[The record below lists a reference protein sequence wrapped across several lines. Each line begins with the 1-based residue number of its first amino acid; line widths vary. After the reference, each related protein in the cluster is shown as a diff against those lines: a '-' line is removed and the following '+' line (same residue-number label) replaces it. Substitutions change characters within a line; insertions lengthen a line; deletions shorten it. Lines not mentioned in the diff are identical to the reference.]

1 MVITPGGTMSTA
13 TLLYLFGIQNVEC
26 HSTEY
31 VPGKIIFHAEIMQNS
46 TSCPKCGG
54 NKTYFRGKK
63 CRKLRMV
70 PWGKMQCFL
79 HLTLHRIACHDCG
92 KCSWP
97 VLDFVH
103 GKQRMVHA
111 FVEYVLCLITI
122 GTILGVARF
131 LGVGWDLIKNI
142 HKGHLKKKYKE
153 IPFSELEFLSIDEFS
168 IRKGHN
174 YMTIFVDIRTGR
186 IIHAVEGRSKGDI
199 IPFLNDLAAK
209 AKNLKAIA
217 MDMSGPYASAVQSI
231 LPKVDIVFDH
241 FHVSALINK
250 ALDEI
255 RRQQQNQLEN
265 SPKRVIKGKRF
276 LLLCNYSSL
285 DKSAQEG
292 LQALLDVNAPL
303 LIAHTLKE
311 QFHMFW
317 DQPTVEKASGFLLR
331 WLWDVFESGLEPLIK
346 VGRTLLGNSK
356 GLINYFKHKISN
368 GKIEGINNKI
378 KTMSRQAY
386 GFRDM
391 EYFKLRLLHLHEQ
404 KHSLTG

>member
-1 MVITPGGTMSTA
+1 MSTA

-26 HSTEY
+26 HSMEY
-31 VPGKIIFHAEIMQNS
+31 SGGKIIFRAECSQNNP
-46 TSCPKCGG
+46 SCPRCGG
-54 NKTYFRGKK
+54 SNICFRGQK

-70 PWGKMQCFL
+70 PWGKMPCFL
-79 HLTLHRIACHDCG
+79 YLTLHRISCHDCG

-97 VLDFVH
+97 VLDFVQ
-103 GKQRMVHA
+103 GKQRMVRA
-111 FVEYVLCLITI
+111 FVEYVLCLIAI

-131 LGVGWDLIKNI
+131 LGVGWDLVKNI
-142 HKGHLKKKYKE
+142 HKDHLNRKYQE
-153 IPFSELEFLSIDEFS
+153 IPFDELEFLSIDEFS

-186 IIHAVEGRSKGDI
+186 ILHAVEGRSKHDVT
-199 IPFLNDLAAK
+199 PFLRELAAK

-217 MDMSGPYASAVQSI
+217 MDMSGPFASAVAEI

-241 FHVSALINK
+241 FHVDALINK

-255 RRQQQNQLEN
+255 RRQQQNSFDQTQR
-265 SPKRVIKGKRF
+265 KVVKGKRF
-276 LLLCNYSSL
+276 LLLRNYNAL

-292 LQALLDVNAPL
+292 LQALLDINAPL

-311 QFHMFW
+311 QFRLFW
-317 DQPTVEKASGFLLR
+317 EQPTQERASSFLLR
-331 WLWDVFESGLEPLIK
+331 WLWDVFESGLEPLVK
-346 VGRTLLGNSK
+346 VGRTLLGHAK
-356 GLINYFKHKISN
+356 GLVNYFKHRISN

-386 GFRDM
+386 GFRDI

>member
-1 MVITPGGTMSTA
+1 MSTA

-26 HSTEY
+26 HSMEY
-31 VPGKIIFHAEIMQNS
+31 ASGKIIFHAEISQNNS
-46 TSCPKCGG
+46 SCPKCGG

-70 PWGKMQCFL
+70 PWGRMQSFL
-79 HLTLHRIACHDCG
+79 HLSLHRVACHDCG

-97 VLDFVH
+97 VPDFVH

-111 FVEYVLCLITI
+111 FVEYVLCLIAI
-122 GTILGVARF
+122 STILGVARF
-131 LGVGWDLIKNI
+131 LGVGWDLVKNI
-142 HKGHLKKKYKE
+142 HKEHLKNKYLNITFE
-153 IPFSELEFLSIDEFS
+153 ELEFLSIDEFS

-186 IIHAVEGRSKGDI
+186 IIHAVEGRTKYDVT
-199 IPFLNDLAAK
+199 PFLKELAEK
-209 AKNLKAIA
+209 ATNLKAIA
-217 MDMSGPYASAVQSI
+217 MDMSGSFASAVQSI

-241 FHVSALINK
+241 FHVDALINK

-255 RRQQQNQLEN
+255 RRQQQNNLEQ
-265 SPKRVIKGKRF
+265 SSKKIVKGKRF
-276 LLLCNYSSL
+276 LLLRNYDNL

-292 LQALLDVNAPL
+292 LQALLDINAPL

-311 QFHMFW
+311 QFRLFW
-317 DQPTVEKASGFLLR
+317 EQPTLEKASGFLVR
-331 WLWDVFESGLEPLIK
+331 WLWDVFESGLKPLIK
-346 VGRTLLGNSK
+346 VGRTLLGHAQ
-356 GLINYFKHKISN
+356 GLVNYFKHRISN

>member
-1 MVITPGGTMSTA
+1 MSTA

-31 VPGKIIFHAEIMQNS
+31 VGGKIIFHAESSKNNL
-46 TSCPKCGG
+46 SCPKCGG
-54 NKTYFRGKK
+54 NSICFRGQK

-70 PWGKMQCFL
+70 PWGKMPCFL
-79 HLTLHRIACHDCG
+79 YLTLNRISCHDCG

-97 VLDFVH
+97 IPDFVQ
-103 GKQRMVHA
+103 GKQRMVRA
-111 FVEYVLCLITI
+111 FVEYVLCLISL
-122 GTILGVARF
+122 GTILGVAQF
-131 LGVGWDLIKNI
+131 LGVGWDLVKNI
-142 HKGHLKKKYKE
+142 HKNHLKKKYQDIHFE
-153 IPFSELEFLSIDEFS
+153 DLEFLSIDEFS
-168 IRKGHN
+168 IRKGHH

-186 IIHAVEGRSKGDI
+186 ILHAVEGRSKYDVT
-199 IPFLNDLAAK
+199 PFLRELAAK

-217 MDMSGPYASAVQSI
+217 MDMSGPFASAVASI

-241 FHVSALINK
+241 FHVDALINK

-255 RRQQQNQLEN
+255 RRQQQNSLDQT
-265 SPKRVIKGKRF
+265 SRKVVKGKRF
-276 LLLCNYSSL
+276 LLLRSYNSL

-292 LQALLDVNAPL
+292 LKALLDVNAPL

-311 QFHMFW
+311 QFRLFW
-317 DQPTVEKASGFLLR
+317 EQYDQESASSFLLR

-346 VGRTLLGNSK
+346 VGRTLLGHAK
-356 GLINYFKHKISN
+356 GLVNYFKHRISN

-404 KHSLTG
+404 KYSLTG

>member
-1 MVITPGGTMSTA
+1 MSTA

-26 HSTEY
+26 HSAEY
-31 VPGKIIFHAEIMQNS
+31 EGGKIIFHAEYNHE
-46 TSCPKCGG
+46 TPACPKCGT
-54 NKTYFRGKK
+54 NNVCFRGQK

-70 PWGKMQCFL
+70 PWGKMPCFL
-79 HLTLHRIACHDCG
+79 YLTLHRISCHACG
-92 KCSWP
+92 KCSWLVP
-97 VLDFVH
+97 GFVQ
-103 GKQRMVHA
+103 GKQRMVRA
-111 FVEYVLCLITI
+111 FVEYVLCLIAI

-131 LGVGWDLIKNI
+131 LGVGWDLVKNI
-142 HKGHLKKKYKE
+142 HKDHLKKKYQE
-153 IPFSELEFLSIDEFS
+153 IPFAELEFLSIDEFS

-186 IIHAVEGRSKGDI
+186 ILHSVEGRSKQNVT
-199 IPFLNDLAAK
+199 PFLRELATK

-217 MDMSGPYASAVQSI
+217 MDMSGPFASAVGEI

-241 FHVSALINK
+241 FHVDALINK
-250 ALDEI
+250 ALDDI
-255 RRQQQNQLEN
+255 RRQQQSSLDKTQR
-265 SPKRVIKGKRF
+265 KVVKGQRF
-276 LLLCNYSSL
+276 LLLRNYDTL

-292 LQALLDVNAPL
+292 LQVLLNINAPL

-311 QFHMFW
+311 QFRLFW
-317 DQPTVEKASGFLLR
+317 KEPTLESASNFLLR
-331 WLWDVFESGLEPLIK
+331 WLWDVFESGIGPLIK
-346 VGRTLLGNSK
+346 VGRTLLGHAK
-356 GLINYFKHKISN
+356 GLVNYFKHRISN

-386 GFRDM
+386 GFRDK

>member
-1 MVITPGGTMSTA
+1 MSTA
-13 TLLYLFGIQNVEC
+13 TLLYLFGIENVEC

-31 VPGKIIFHAEIMQNS
+31 VAGKIIFHAAALQSNA
-46 TSCPKCGG
+46 SCPRCKG
-54 NKTYFRGKK
+54 NNIYFRGQK

-97 VLDFVH
+97 ILNFVH
-103 GKQRMVHA
+103 GKQRMVRA
-111 FVEYVLCLITI
+111 FVEYVLCLIAI
-122 GTILGVARF
+122 STILGVARF

-142 HKGHLKKKYKE
+142 HKEHLKRKYQDISFE
-153 IPFSELEFLSIDEFS
+153 ELEFLSIDEFS

-186 IIHAVEGRSKGDI
+186 IIHAVEGRSERDI
-199 IPFLNDLAAK
+199 AFFLRELAQK
-209 AKNLKAIA
+209 AKNLKAVA
-217 MDMSGPYASAVQSI
+217 MDMSGSFSSAVRSI
-231 LPKVDIVFDH
+231 LPNIDIVFDH
-241 FHVSALINK
+241 FHVDALINK

-255 RRQQQNQLEN
+255 RREQQNSLEN
-265 SPKRVIKGKRF
+265 TSKKVLKGKRF
-276 LLLCNYSSL
+276 LLLKNYDSL
-285 DKSAQEG
+285 DKSAKEG

-303 LIAHTLKE
+303 LIGHTLKE
-311 QFHMFW
+311 QFRMFW
-317 DQPTVEKASGFLLR
+317 VQPTLEKASSFLVR
-331 WLWDVFESGLEPLIK
+331 WLWDVFESGLDPLIK
-346 VGRTLLGNSK
+346 VGRTLLK
-356 GLINYFKHKISN
+356 HAEGLVNYFKHRISN

>member
-1 MVITPGGTMSTA
+1 MSTA

-26 HSTEY
+26 HSVEY
-31 VPGKIIFHAEIMQNS
+31 AGGKIIFHAESSRNNP
-46 TSCPKCGG
+46 SCPRCGG
-54 NKTYFRGKK
+54 KNICFRGQK

-70 PWGKMQCFL
+70 PWGKMPCFL
-79 HLTLHRIACHDCG
+79 YLTLNRISCCDCG

-97 VLDFVH
+97 VPDFVQ
-103 GKQRMVHA
+103 GKQRMVRA

-122 GTILGVARF
+122 GTILGVAQF
-131 LGVGWDLIKNI
+131 LGVGWDLVKNI
-142 HKGHLKKKYKE
+142 HKDHLKRKYQE
-153 IPFSELEFLSIDEFS
+153 IPFNELEFLSIDEFS

-186 IIHAVEGRSKGDI
+186 ILHAVEGRSKHDVT
-199 IPFLNDLAAK
+199 PFLRELAAK

-217 MDMSGPYASAVQSI
+217 MDMSGPYASAVASI

-241 FHVSALINK
+241 FHVDALINK

-255 RRQQQNQLEN
+255 RRQQQSSLDQA
-265 SPKRVIKGKRF
+265 SRKVVKGKRF
-276 LLLCNYSSL
+276 LLLRNYNAL

-292 LQALLDVNAPL
+292 LQALLDINAPL

-311 QFHMFW
+311 QFRLFW
-317 DQPTVEKASGFLLR
+317 EQSTQESASNFLVR

-346 VGRTLLGNSK
+346 VGRTLLGHAN
-356 GLINYFKHKISN
+356 GLVNYFKHRISN

-391 EYFKLRLLHLHEQ
+391 EYFKLRLLHLHEL

>member
-1 MVITPGGTMSTA
+1 MSTA

-31 VPGKIIFHAEIMQNS
+31 ADGKIIFYAESLQTNA
-46 TSCPKCGG
+46 SCPNCEG
-54 NKTYFRGKK
+54 NNTYFRGQK

-92 KCSWP
+92 KCCWP
-97 VLDFVH
+97 KLDFVD
-103 GKQRMVHA
+103 GKQRMVRA
-111 FVEYVLCLITI
+111 FVEYVLCLVAIS
-122 GTILGVARF
+122 TILGVAKL
-131 LGVGWDLIKNI
+131 LGVGWDLVKNI
-142 HKGHLKKKYKE
+142 HKEHLKKKYEK
-153 IPFSELEFLSIDEFS
+153 IRFRELEFLSIDEFS

-186 IIHAVEGRSKGDI
+186 IIHAVEGRSKADI
-199 IPFLNDLAAK
+199 APFLRKLAKK

-217 MDMSGPYASAVQSI
+217 MDMSGSFASAVASI

-241 FHVSALINK
+241 FHVDALINK

-255 RRQQQNQLEN
+255 RRQQQNSLEQ
-265 SPKRVIKGKRF
+265 SSKRVIKGKRF
-276 LLLCNYSSL
+276 LLLKNYNTL
-285 DKSAQEG
+285 DKSTQNG
-292 LQALLDVNAPL
+292 LQEVFDVNVPL
-303 LIAHTLKE
+303 FIGHSLKE
-311 QFHMFW
+311 QFRLFW
-317 DQPTVEKASGFLLR
+317 DQPTVESASGFLVR

-346 VGRTLLGNSK
+346 VGRTLLTHAK
-356 GLINYFKHKISN
+356 GLTYYFKHKISN

>member
-1 MVITPGGTMSTA
+1 MSTA
-13 TLLYLFGIQNVEC
+13 ELLYLFGIQNVEC
-26 HSTEY
+26 HSIEY
-31 VPGKIIFHAEIMQNS
+31 REGKIIFDAKVSRNDPC
-46 TSCPKCGG
+46 CPECKGKNVC
-54 NKTYFRGKK
+54 FRGQKL
-63 CRKLRMV
+63 RKLRMV
-70 PWGKMQCFL
+70 PWGKMSCFL
-79 HLTLHRIACHDCG
+79 HLTVARIFCHDCHR
-92 KCSWP
+92 CSWP
-97 VLDFVH
+97 TLDFVQ
-103 GKQRMVHA
+103 GKQRMVLA
-111 FVEYVLCLITI
+111 FVRYVLDLIAL

-131 LGVGWDLIKNI
+131 LGVGWDLVKNI
-142 HKGHLKKKYKE
+142 HKEHLKKKYQE

-199 IPFLNDLAAK
+199 IPFLKTLATK

-217 MDMSGPYASAVQSI
+217 MDMSGPYASAVGLI

-241 FHVSALINK
+241 FHVDALINK

-255 RRQQQNQLEN
+255 RRQQQNQLE
-265 SPKRVIKGKRF
+265 SSSKKVVKGKRF
-276 LLLCNYSSL
+276 LLLRNYNNL
-285 DKSAQEG
+285 DEDAKKG
-292 LQALLDVNAPL
+292 LQALLDINTPL

-311 QFHMFW
+311 QFRMFW
-317 DQPTVEKASGFLLR
+317 VQPSVAEASSFLLR
-331 WLWDVFESGLEPLIK
+331 WLWDVYESGLEPLIK
-346 VGRTLLGNSK
+346 VGRTLLGHAQ
-356 GLINYFKHKISN
+356 GLVNYFKHRISN